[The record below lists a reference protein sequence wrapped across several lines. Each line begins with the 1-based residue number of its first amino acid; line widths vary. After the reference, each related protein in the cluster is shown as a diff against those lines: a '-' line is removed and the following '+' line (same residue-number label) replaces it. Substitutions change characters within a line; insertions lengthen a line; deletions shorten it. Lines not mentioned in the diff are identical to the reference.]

1 MTGHVIRFPQRA
13 APQEEVEEASARV
26 LATPIAERDAR
37 AVELRLDDPDVLL
50 SLCGRVRERIDGD
63 PVTMRDEAEYFYR
76 FVRTPERPIG
86 LFDEREY
93 FLGEFALL
101 AGTACRHLSRRD
113 EARLWFD
120 RAEVGF
126 LHTVNA
132 VSDLARLNYQRLA
145 LRMEERSLETV
156 LEMAPALVESF
167 RKLAMPED
175 AVKARFLEGL
185 ALMETERLS
194 EAVETFEQIADEAAG
209 LGAEKLVALAF
220 ANLTHIHGMR
230 GDSQRAIEASRLA
243 IPVLTRLGDRIG
255 LGKVQWGLARLL
267 RETGQI
273 PAAIEAYRAAQQ
285 DFQRIGMRADV
296 AALSLVMADLLLE
309 LGQETP
315 ATRIVLEALPV
326 IQELNMVPEGMAALQ
341 LLRESLREQRID
353 RPALREL
360 HGYFEEI
367 R

>member
-1 MTGHVIRFPQRA
+1 
-13 APQEEVEEASARV
+13 
-26 LATPIAERDAR
+26 
-37 AVELRLDDPDVLL
+37 
-50 SLCGRVRERIDGD
+50 
-63 PVTMRDEAEYFYR
+63 MRDEAEYFYR

-156 LEMAPALVESF
+156 LEMAPDLVESF
-167 RKLAMPED
+167 RRLAMPED

-185 ALMETERLS
+185 ALMESERLS
-194 EAVETFEQIADEAAG
+194 EAIEVFEQIAEEATG

-255 LGKVQWGLARLL
+255 LGKVHWGLARLL
-267 RETGQI
+267 RETGEI

-285 DFQRIGMRADV
+285 DFEGIGMRADV
-296 AALSLVMADLLLE
+296 AALSLVIADLLLE

-315 ATRIVLEALPV
+315 ATRVVLEALPM
-326 IQELNMVPEGMAALQ
+326 IQELKMVPEGMAALQ
-341 LLRESLREQRID
+341 LLRESLREQRIN